1 MRRWATRR
9 TQHRRAPS
17 PLPPQPLS
25 PSRLRSRG
33 FGIRAAAYRSGGGVC
48 LGVLGTFFGARAR
61 TFDGTSGALRHRGA
75 VSSIWSRTLALVVA
89 VAPGQSEIGV
99 LLAPL
104 RKRAAAVHG
113 RGGDEDGGLG
123 RVDAGQEF
131 LEVLDELE
139 RALGAAGDG
148 VGEEVDVFEPNDP
161 LAAKHR
167 NGLHAF
173 AETI

>member
-1 MRRWATRR
+1 LASASATP
-9 TQHRRAPS
+9 AKASPASSPS
-17 PLPPQPLS
+17 PP
-25 PSRLRSRG
+25 
-33 FGIRAAAYRSGGGVC
+33 
-48 LGVLGTFFGARAR
+48 ARAKSAFFSHHFGNAR
-61 TFDGTSGALRHRGA
+61 R
-75 VSSIWSRTLALVVA
+75 
-89 VAPGQSEIGV
+89 
-99 LLAPL
+99 
-104 RKRAAAVHG
+104 AVHG

-139 RALGAAGDG
+139 RALGAAGDA